1 LRIFRRVL
9 RGDLAKLRLLLGYIW
24 PHKKGVLVSAFS
36 LVCLGVLEPG
46 FAALMEP
53 LMDEA
58 FIAQRPHSLIVYPL
72 LLVGLFIIKGLAEYI
87 SKVSA
92 GYVVLVVTAN
102 LRSILFRSILELPLT
117 AFREEGNGRLISR
130 IMHDMAQVSTVISQI
145 WAIVLKDIVMLVGLF
160 LFLFYTSWQIT
171 LILAAAL
178 PLLAVMMM
186 MMGSNLR
193 RLNRAI
199 QVKNAGLIANIIES
213 FRAVRDIKIFD
224 GFSQREKG
232 FEAVNTD
239 FFRVQMTLIQ
249 WQSAIVPSAQ
259 ILSALAIAPILI
271 LAMNKSAAGQLSPGQ
286 FVSYVT
292 ALILI
297 FDPVRRLSSL
307 NALIQ
312 RGMAG
317 VESFQYVTQHEALEK
332 TTGKSSS
339 CNIFSVAFEEVEIY
353 DSRGI
358 SVIRDFTRNVDS
370 PSLVIIKGKSGSGKT
385 SLLDS
390 IPMFCE
396 IRSGR
401 ILINGRP
408 LSDWDLSELRSS
420 IATVSQ
426 DVFLIEGLVSENV
439 ALGESVIDN
448 KRVLAA
454 CRKAGISQ
462 LMESRVTKLGG
473 NLSGGQRQRLSL
485 ARAFYSSAS
494 LVLLDEP
501 FSALDKSSAESIRR
515 NLVELSKE
523 KIVIMSSHL
532 AEDLISGAILW
543 DLDNS

>member
-1 LRIFRRVL
+1 
-9 RGDLAKLRLLLGYIW
+9 
-24 PHKKGVLVSAFS
+24 
-36 LVCLGVLEPG
+36 
-46 FAALMEP
+46 
-53 LMDEA
+53 
-58 FIAQRPHSLIVYPL
+58 
-72 LLVGLFIIKGLAEYI
+72 
-87 SKVSA
+87 
-92 GYVVLVVTAN
+92 
-102 LRSILFRSILELPLT
+102 
-117 AFREEGNGRLISR
+117 
-130 IMHDMAQVSTVISQI
+130 
-145 WAIVLKDIVMLVGLF
+145 
-160 LFLFYTSWQIT
+160 
-171 LILAAAL
+171 
-178 PLLAVMMM
+178 
-186 MMGSNLR
+186 
-193 RLNRAI
+193 
-199 QVKNAGLIANIIES
+199 
-213 FRAVRDIKIFD
+213 
-224 GFSQREKG
+224 
-232 FEAVNTD
+232 
-239 FFRVQMTLIQ
+239 VQMTLIQ

-339 CNIFSVAFEEVEIY
+339 CNIFSVAFEGVEIC

-439 ALGESVIDN
+439 ALGESVIDD